1 MGSHLARVA
10 IGVTDTV
17 MVGWYSVD
25 ALAGLIIA
33 TALQFI
39 LFMLGSGY
47 AIGLMGVLSNAL
59 ARFDEAQVRRATRM
73 ALWLSVGHS
82 LAIMPLLWWSEPI
95 LLMLKQDP
103 VVAAYAQDYLRIAGW
118 GVLFTL
124 CGMVMNSYLAAME
137 RAQVLLW
144 ITVAGIPVNILVNW
158 VLIFGNLGMPEL
170 GVKGAA
176 IASVSV
182 QAVQIAAMFAYA
194 AWLPKARHI
203 NLFQRFWRPD
213 WAAMLEVFRIGMPV
227 GITVVA
233 EVGMFTGTNILMGWL
248 GVVPLAAHGIAM
260 QIASIAF
267 MFHLGLSNAATI
279 RVGSAQGRGDAEA
292 MRDVSVTA
300 LMIASIFALL
310 VVILFLAVP
319 DTLVEAYLDTT
330 KENAAEILAL
340 AAFLLIWAA
349 AFQLADAVQAI
360 ALGMLRG
367 VQDTRVP
374 MLFAG
379 FSYWVVGLPSGY
391 LLAFHFDYGPG
402 GLWAGLTI
410 GLVVAAILLLWRFW
424 RGLHRGD
431 WTRGALKS

>member
-17 MVGWYSVD
+17 MIGWYGTVEM
-25 ALAGLIIA
+25 AGLIIA

-39 LFMLGSGY
+39 LLMLGSGY

-59 ARFDEAQVRRATRM
+59 ARRDDAQVRRATRM

-103 VVAAYAQDYLRIAGW
+103 VVAAYAQEYLRIAGW
-118 GVLFTL
+118 GVLPTL
-124 CGMVMNSYLAAME
+124 CGMVMNSYLAAMD
-137 RAQVLLW
+137 RAHVLLW

-158 VLIFGNLGMPEL
+158 ALIFGHFGMPEL

-182 QAVQIAAMFAYA
+182 QAVQLAAMFAYV
-194 AWLPKARHI
+194 AWLPKGRHFH
-203 NLFQRFWRPD
+203 LFQRFWRPD
-213 WAAMLEVFRIGMPV
+213 WRAMMEVFRIGMPV
-227 GITVVA
+227 GITTVS
-233 EVGMFTGTNILMGWL
+233 EVGMFTGTNVLMGWL
-248 GVVPLAAHGIAM
+248 GVVPLAAHGIAL

-267 MFHLGLSNAATI
+267 MFHLGLSNATTI
-279 RVGSAQGRGDAEA
+279 RVGTAQGRGDAQA

-300 LMIASIFALL
+300 LVIALGFAFL
-310 VVILFLAVP
+310 VVALFLAVP
-319 DTLVEAYLDTT
+319 EVLVEAYLDKA
-330 KENAAEILAL
+330 KENSAEILIL

-374 MLFAG
+374 MLLAG

-391 LLAFHFDYGPG
+391 VLAFHFDYGPG

-410 GLVVAAILLLWRFW
+410 GLIVAAILLLWRFW
-424 RGLHRGD
+424 RGLQRGD
-431 WTRGALKS
+431 WTRAALQS